1 MRTRRRRGRPAGIDR
16 SCHWFFRAP
25 ASAVFAHRAPA
36 HTDARGQM
44 NLNRVRLSA
53 RCRAAISRRPQS
65 FGTRRC
71 CRSHS
76 SRQPARTLGRRRGAA
91 VPTALG
97 RQREGIKP
105 AARTRLRRT
114 RPTARPEP
122 GAAPR
127 SPAPPRSPGAPRS
140 PYGGSPPRRKRR
152 RGQRPARDAT
162 GLCNLG
168 NTCYMNSVLQALVH
182 VPPLRDFYVAP
193 DAQRERADSMGSLG
207 SLGDGPEHHA
217 TISPRTPPGLTA
229 RPRGSSVDNVIPGTP
244 PRSLPSTQE
253 VPATPPSRR
262 PLARVNSP
270 TGVGGMAALMTASE
284 QMQNTDVVS
293 LVNAGRI
300 VEAAQAAGTVYGPPP
315 PPPAPYMDRLA
326 RYNSMGSKGKVSE
339 AFSQLATELT
349 TELTLCGKTVAH
361 EEGHGALAAGF
372 SDARRRARVPGA
384 DAASVSDRFRT
395 SMS

>member
-1 MRTRRRRGRPAGIDR
+1 M
-16 SCHWFFRAP
+16 S
-25 ASAVFAHRAPA
+25 
-36 HTDARGQM
+36 
-44 NLNRVRLSA
+44 LNRVSLASRGAGHSSPP
-53 RCRAAISRRPQS
+53 AALG
-65 FGTRRC
+65 GTPCC

-76 SRQPARTLGRRRGAA
+76 SSLTASAAPSAGAA
-91 VPTALG
+91 PQQCHIALG

-105 AARTRLRRT
+105 AALRMY
-114 RPTARPEP
+114 PASPNAP
-122 GAAPR
+122 NGAPRSPALPPR

-207 SLGDGPEHHA
+207 SLNDEQHHA

-349 TELTLCGKTVAH
+349 TGTSPYAVKPSHMKKVMARWRPDFQGYAQHDAH
-361 EEGHGALAAGF
+361 EFLVLTRRPFPTVSDLQAASTASF
-372 SDARRRARVPGA
+372 PRRRRSSMG
-384 DAASVSDRFRT
+384 STRT
-395 SMS
+395 RI

>member
-1 MRTRRRRGRPAGIDR
+1 MY
-16 SCHWFFRAP
+16 P
-25 ASAVFAHRAPA
+25 ASPNAP
-36 HTDARGQM
+36 
-44 NLNRVRLSA
+44 N
-53 RCRAAISRRPQS
+53 
-65 FGTRRC
+65 GTP
-71 CRSHS
+71 RS
-76 SRQPARTLGRRRGAA
+76 PAL
-91 VPTALG
+91 P
-97 RQREGIKP
+97 
-105 AARTRLRRT
+105 
-114 RPTARPEP
+114 
-122 GAAPR
+122 PR

-207 SLGDGPEHHA
+207 SLNDTQEHHA

-349 TELTLCGKTVAH
+349 TGTSPYAVKPSHMKKVMARWRPDFQGYAQHDAH
-361 EEGHGALAAGF
+361 EFLVPTRRPFPNVSELQVAA
-372 SDARRRARVPGA
+372 
-384 DAASVSDRFRT
+384 VS
-395 SMS
+395 